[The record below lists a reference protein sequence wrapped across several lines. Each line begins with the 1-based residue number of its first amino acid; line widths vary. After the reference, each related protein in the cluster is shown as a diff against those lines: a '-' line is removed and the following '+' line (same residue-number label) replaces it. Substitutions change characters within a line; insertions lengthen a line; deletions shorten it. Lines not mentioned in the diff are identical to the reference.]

1 MLLFVQGNFCICLIW
16 SPCPQVLNDEEKRK
30 TYDAHGEEGLK
41 NSGGGGDPFDPFSR
55 LETWKHTG
63 RALGQMV
70 WKHTGKSLGQ
80 MVWKHTG
87 KSLGQMVWKHTGKSL
102 GQMVWKH
109 TGKSLGQMVWKHTG
123 KSLGQMVWK
132 HTGKSLGQMV
142 WKHTGKSLGQM
153 VWKQQAFNSSW
164 AEGWVLWVKEDP
176 SLQSILVLIWLLPQ
190 IIVPTMPS
198 SIW

>member
-1 MLLFVQGNFCICLIW
+1 MLYNIFTIALLFVQGNFCICLIW
-16 SPCPQVLNDEEKRK
+16 SSCLQVLNDKEKRK

-87 KSLGQMVWKHTGKSL
+87 KSLGQMVWKHSTVHEQRAG
-102 GQMVWKH
+102 
-109 TGKSLGQMVWKHTG
+109 
-123 KSLGQMVWK
+123 
-132 HTGKSLGQMV
+132 
-142 WKHTGKSLGQM
+142 
-153 VWKQQAFNSSW
+153 SSEW
-164 AEGWVLWVKEDP
+164 RKTLQSPLFSPVNISFDPIASSNYCAHNALVYLISATAPLWVLC
-176 SLQSILVLIWLLPQ
+176 LL
-190 IIVPTMPS
+190 
-198 SIW
+198 